1 MAKKRPDYRGQ
12 QPYVSAQEVK
22 KAISLMTKVM
32 TVFYGVSVVMFCLA
46 WACREGVVAR
56 ILCTVAGVLCF
67 LIGCI
72 FLISLLAARRMDFSA
87 GEQPPFAASG
97 ERRMGNVFL
106 DGESAEDGCTDTLTL
121 ADARNRLHGYM
132 ALFLQGGK
140 LYLANLFTDESHV
153 PGVFKPLF
161 CYDFLLSLIEEDDTE
176 KWKNVMEFGKDFA
189 DTFARYLSVA
199 GEESIPGKIQYYIAV
214 YAANREKTVGDFRRF
229 IMAQKAYLEERFM
242 QYLRSHI
249 REFNG

>member
-87 GEQPPFAASG
+87 GDQPP
-97 ERRMGNVFL
+97 
-106 DGESAEDGCTDTLTL
+106 
-121 ADARNRLHGYM
+121 DARNRLHGYM